1 MLNIRRSVVGT
12 LVIAAVLSFGCS
24 HVLGAETKTARGIR
38 RDAAKLREKPELGFA
53 PLPIKFGETVGLVV
67 HFNQGESLNRLADLK
82 NLGVKWVRDEE
93 GWAGVEKVKGE
104 YVWPEKRKERLKF
117 YAENGIGVIFALT
130 YAANKNV
137 YPDDPYN
144 PEGFGG
150 YAVAAAK
157 LHKEYG
163 VPVVLEIFNEPHN
176 FGVRKKY
183 GGKSIGSKDCPW
195 IDHYIKMA
203 NEAVRQVKAF
213 DSDIKLITDEDIWSC
228 HYWYLEGNL
237 DKRIDGFAIHPY
249 TFHGYTPGPEVSHYG
264 GVYEPWTISDE
275 DRSSRSFMRRL
286 RAQYMEKIGRPV
298 EMYITEWGHRIG
310 GKVLFEGKKDKVSED
325 LAAAFLPRMYIN
337 GAAAG
342 SRVTCWHVSQD
353 MGDGPYGLIRND
365 QVKRKSY
372 YALKTMVEQLG
383 DYQMVKQI
391 AGADNSTT
399 GIQAYLFE
407 GDAGYKLVAWNIEGP
422 VKALFEPGYTLRP
435 RVVDLFGKS
444 VNFGYSKDGPPI
456 LNLGRA
462 PIYIEGIGAECSLEE
477 VEMAAVLIDD
487 FSTDEW
493 RLSLG
498 REFPGAK
505 GGKKL
510 SEAEFVSAPS
520 AMCVDYDLTA
530 GGRYVRIERSI
541 SIPEKV
547 KAISFQAKITAENSV
562 FALLIDAK
570 GEHHRSGT
578 VALKKT
584 DEWQE
589 MTFAVNKKSFSQ
601 HWGGG
606 EIGKGKIDFPVKKM
620 WIAPHLNDK
629 KAKAEGKAGQKGTL
643 YVDDLTVY
651 TRD

>member
-1 MLNIRRSVVGT
+1 MNARRSFIVGT

-24 HVLGAETKTARGIR
+24 HVLGAETKTAGDVS
-38 RDAAKLREKPELGFA
+38 RDAAKLRETPELGFA

-67 HFNQGESLNRLADLK
+67 HFNQGETLNHLADLK

-93 GWAGVEKVKGE
+93 GWSGVEKVKGQ

-176 FGVRKKY
+176 FGLMKKY
-183 GGKSIGSKDCPW
+183 GGKWMGEKDCPW

-203 NEAVRQVKAF
+203 NEAIEQVKAY
-213 DSDIKLITDEDIWSC
+213 DSEIKLITDEDVWTC

-249 TFHGYTPGPEVSHYG
+249 TFHGYSPGPEQAHFGQGSESWMKG
-264 GVYEPWTISDE
+264 NPTIIDD
-275 DRSSRSFMRRL
+275 DRSMRSLMRRL
-286 RAQYMEKIGRPV
+286 RAQYLEKIGRPM
-298 EMYITEWGHRIG
+298 EMYITEWGHTVG
-310 GKVLFEGKKDKVSED
+310 GKGFKPGTKMTED
-325 LAAAFLPRMYIN
+325 DIAAYLPRAYIS

-342 SRVTCWHVSQD
+342 ARATCWHVSQD
-353 MGDGPYGLIRND
+353 MGDGPMGLIRND
-365 QVKRKSY
+365 QTKRKTY

-407 GDAGYKLVAWNIEGP
+407 GDAGYKLVAWNMEGP

-456 LNLGRA
+456 LELDRA
-462 PIYIEGIGAECSLEE
+462 PIYIEGIGAGCSLE
-477 VEMAAVLIDD
+477 L
-487 FSTDEW
+487 
-493 RLSLG
+493 LSLN
-498 REFPGAK
+498 ETK
-505 GGKKL
+505 
-510 SEAEFVSAPS
+510 
-520 AMCVDYDLTA
+520 
-530 GGRYVRIERSI
+530 
-541 SIPEKV
+541 
-547 KAISFQAKITAENSV
+547 
-562 FALLIDAK
+562 
-570 GEHHRSGT
+570 
-578 VALKKT
+578 
-584 DEWQE
+584 
-589 MTFAVNKKSFSQ
+589 
-601 HWGGG
+601 
-606 EIGKGKIDFPVKKM
+606 
-620 WIAPHLNDK
+620 
-629 KAKAEGKAGQKGTL
+629 
-643 YVDDLTVY
+643 
-651 TRD
+651 